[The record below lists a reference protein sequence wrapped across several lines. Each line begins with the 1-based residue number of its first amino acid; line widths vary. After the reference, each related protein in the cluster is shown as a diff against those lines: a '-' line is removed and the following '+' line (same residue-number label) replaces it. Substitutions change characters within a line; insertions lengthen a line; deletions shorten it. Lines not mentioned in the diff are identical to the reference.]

1 LKTDREE
8 VSGAHG
14 EELDEGL
21 HGEDGGEEVV
31 AVQQKRVEKRRPE
44 KEEKKFIF
52 LHFQRILFG
61 FLHHK
66 N

>member
-1 LKTDREE
+1 MKTDREE

-44 KEEKKFIF
+44 KEEKKVYFF
-52 LHFQRILFG
+52 AFS
-61 FLHHK
+61 K
-66 N
+66 NPVWLSVP